1 MIKTG
6 YETDIIV
13 HGVLLN
19 GLCKNGLMIDAL
31 KFFFQAVYG
40 GVKPNVCTFNMLIDG
55 CCRLKQLSDAVKVYI
70 QMGIYNIKPDL
81 VMYTVLIKE
90 DAAQEVF
97 EQLAE
102 SGPEPDIVT
111 FNTVI
116 CGKMEDAMLMINT
129 MLEKGPEPNVVAYSC
144 LIDGY
149 FKSENTKGALE
160 LLEEMLKS
168 VSPNI
173 VS

>member
-1 MIKTG
+1 MSSLIYMI
-6 YETDIIV
+6 
-13 HGVLLN
+13 
-19 GLCKNGLMIDAL
+19 
-31 KFFFQAVYG
+31 F
-40 GVKPNVCTFNMLIDG
+40 
-55 CCRLKQLSDAVKVYI
+55 
-70 QMGIYNIKPDL
+70 
-81 VMYTVLIKE
+81 KE
-90 DAAQEVF
+90 SCVDAAQEVF

-111 FNTVI
+111 FNTMS

-129 MLEKGPEPNVVAYSC
+129 MLEKGPEPNVVAYSY

-149 FKSENTKGALE
+149 FKSENTKGALQ

-173 VS
+173 VSYSILIDGLCKRGLGWRKHPLHFIVL